1 MDSLYPYDFSALR
14 TYIESASYWCH
25 EGKHDEHRPSYDQ
38 QHDDDSTQPCDP
50 ANEEPGDTNDGGGGS
65 GDGSGSTDGI
75 LDPPENS
82 GELGGDEDTS
92 QW

>member
-1 MDSLYPYDFSALR
+1 MDSLYPYDFSIPH
-14 TYIESASYWCH
+14 TCIESASYWFH

-38 QHDDDSTQPCDP
+38 QHDDDSSQPCDP
-50 ANEEPGDTNDGGGGS
+50 SDEESNDPHDGGGGS
-65 GDGSGSTDGI
+65 GDGGGTSGA

-82 GELGGDEDTS
+82 GELGGDEDTP